1 MSEIEIKTKLT
12 AAEKFATLGGITG
25 FGVLVSSLIGKN
37 LLLQTMLTAV
47 ILFLMNGRRPSI
59 LFALVMKFNRDM
71 L

>member
-1 MSEIEIKTKLT
+1 MSEIVIKTKLT
-12 AAEKFATLGGITG
+12 GAEKFATLGGITA

-37 LLLQTMLTAV
+37 FLLQTMLTAF

-59 LFALVMKFNRDM
+59 MFALIMKFNRDM